1 MDFYLTTEYQNWLA
15 EIKNR
20 IVASRV
26 RAAISANSELIR
38 LYYDLGAQIVER
50 ELTAKWGSAFI
61 DSFSRD
67 LKKAFPEMTGFSP
80 QNLRYCRAFYRFYR
94 ADEICQ
100 QSVGE
105 MDGTDYSALKEA
117 AADQIPWGH
126 NILIFTK
133 SADRDEAL
141 FYIAQTINNGW
152 SREVLAQQIKSNLY
166 IRAGKVIS
174 NFEQTLPAPPPS
186 FPPVRRRP
194 RLHQKFP
201 CLGT

>member
-1 MDFYLTTEYQNWLA
+1 MDFYLTSEYQNWLT
-15 EIKNR
+15 EIKSR

-38 LYYDLGAQIVER
+38 LYHDLGAQIVER

-67 LKKAFPEMTGFSP
+67 LKKAFPDMTGFSP

-105 MDGTDYSALKEA
+105 LTDEVCDVIPQPSVVKMDGADYS
-117 AADQIPWGH
+117 
-126 NILIFTK
+126 
-133 SADRDEAL
+133 
-141 FYIAQTINNGW
+141 TIQEPRKGQ
-152 SREVLAQQIKSNLY
+152 SRNL
-166 IRAGKVIS
+166 VI
-174 NFEQTLPAPPPS
+174 E
-186 FPPVRRRP
+186 
-194 RLHQKFP
+194 
-201 CLGT
+201 